1 MAFVEK
7 SGFLVGEVLSLF
19 RCAIAGEEMEN
30 CSSLN
35 LIEGQGVEGD
45 RYLSGTGH
53 YSSRPHP
60 DRQVTLIES
69 EVLAALQRDADVQL
83 PPEETRRNIVTT
95 GVPLAHL
102 VGRQFRIGDTVLY
115 GGRLNIPCRY
125 LEDLNDRPG
134 AFNALVNRSGLNAQI
149 IVGGSVHVSDR
160 IVPLP

>member
-1 MAFVEK
+1 MK
-7 SGFLVGEVLSLF
+7 NTGFFVGEVQSLF
-19 RCAIAGEEMEN
+19 RCTIAGEEMEN
-30 CSSLN
+30 CNSLD
-35 LIEGQGVEGD
+35 LIQGQGVEGD
-45 RYLSGTGH
+45 RYLNGTGH
-53 YSSRPHP
+53 YSPRPHP

-69 EVLAALQRDADVQL
+69 EVLAALLRDAQVNL
-83 PPEETRRNIVTT
+83 PPEETRRNIVTI

-149 IVGGSVHVSDR
+149 IVGGPVYVSDK
-160 IVPLP
+160 IAPLP